1 MYWFHFRWLRA
12 LIKAKVNDSK
22 IRKNKSKDGK
32 KEPPGVGGL
41 RKGFFDQSEV
51 CNQDCPFLTN
61 RKDGLAKLYFIV
73 ISCTD
78 QLFFLR
84 DDLLWGKNGGVF
96 IDQRNQLVI
105 YDLVYGSGVRF

>member
-1 MYWFHFRWLRA
+1 MS
-12 LIKAKVNDSK
+12 VVS
-22 IRKNKSKDGK
+22 G
-32 KEPPGVGGL
+32 
-41 RKGFFDQSEV
+41 KGFRPIRSVQSGLS
-51 CNQDCPFLTN
+51 FLTN

>member
-1 MYWFHFRWLRA
+1 M
-12 LIKAKVNDSK
+12 IKAKVNDSK

-41 RKGFFDQSEV
+41 RKGFLTA
-51 CNQDCPFLTN
+51 NRGCPFSTN
-61 RKDGLAKLYFIV
+61 RKDGLAKIYFIV

>member
-1 MYWFHFRWLRA
+1 M
-12 LIKAKVNDSK
+12 IKAKVNDSK

-41 RKGFFDQSEV
+41 RKGFSTA
-51 CNQDCPFLTN
+51 NRGCPFLTN
-61 RKDGLAKLYFIV
+61 REDGLAKLYFIV

-84 DDLLWGKNGGVF
+84 DDLLWGKNGGVLS
-96 IDQRNQLVI
+96 IK
-105 YDLVYGSGVRF
+105 GTSW